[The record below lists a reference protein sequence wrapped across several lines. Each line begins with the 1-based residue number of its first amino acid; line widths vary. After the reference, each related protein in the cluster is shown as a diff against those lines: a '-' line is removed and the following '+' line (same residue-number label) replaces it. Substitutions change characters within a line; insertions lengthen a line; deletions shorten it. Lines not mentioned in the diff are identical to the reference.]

1 MYPISTLYLPGRYK
15 LPPWQFLLLLLI
27 LVGFNKTLSA
37 QVQAGQFHL
46 GGQFSFQ
53 AKSSLNIE
61 PNLGLMLSPKWSI
74 GLSVP
79 PLEFYRSTNLN
90 VVRLGV
96 GPFVRRYFDLKS
108 NFYALVHLQT
118 EVRFNLNGGINKQT
132 SFGVRLLP
140 AISYFISPRFALE
153 ATIGEI
159 AYASSHYRTANL
171 EYDDHN
177 SKVEL
182 RSTPVFSL
190 RYYFPPASKSVKK

>member
-15 LPPWQFLLLLLI
+15 LPPWQFLLLLFI
-27 LVGFNKTLSA
+27 LVGVNKTLSA

-79 PLEFYRSTNLN
+79 VDFYHSSNLD

-108 NFYALVHLQT
+108 NFYALVHLQAET
-118 EVRFNLNGGINKQT
+118 RFNLNGGINKQT
-132 SFGVRLLP
+132 SLGIRLLP

-153 ATIGEI
+153 AAVGEI
-159 AYASSHYRTANL
+159 AYANSHYRAANL

-177 SKVEL
+177 SKLEL